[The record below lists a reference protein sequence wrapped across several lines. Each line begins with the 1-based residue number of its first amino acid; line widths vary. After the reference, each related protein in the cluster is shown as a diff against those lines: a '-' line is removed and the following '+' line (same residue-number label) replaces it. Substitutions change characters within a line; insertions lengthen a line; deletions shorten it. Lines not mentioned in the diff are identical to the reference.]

1 MEIRNVAVVGG
12 GTMGAG
18 IIYTISN
25 FGIPVIFK
33 EMNEDLVKR
42 CQDQVTRMYASAV
55 KKGKMTEED
64 MKKALRLIDGVT
76 DYEGFEKVLQF
87 LQVRSLSK
95 TYTRN
100 VNRVNDQ

>member
-33 EMNEDLVKR
+33 ELNEDLAKR
-42 CQDQVTRMYASAV
+42 CQDQVVRMYASSV

-64 MKKALRLIDGVT
+64 MKKGLRLIG
-76 DYEGFEKVLQF
+76 GG
-87 LQVRSLSK
+87 
-95 TYTRN
+95 
-100 VNRVNDQ
+100 ND